1 MIMSSWDSAAT
12 TASKEVEPDT
22 QETGDAGV
30 EPDTQ
35 CQETV
40 DAGDNF
46 PICQPEG
53 ARVLGGF
60 GPPRICDL
68 PGRLAISMMEEGFA
82 LQADGPPLGGI
93 LRMVRTGTGCEK
105 GYWRRPPRE
114 PEA

>member
-22 QETGDAGV
+22 QETVDAGV
-30 EPDTQ
+30 EPDT
-35 CQETV
+35 QETV

-68 PGRLAISMMEEGFA
+68 PGGPRDFQGGAHGEDESRYFPGA
-82 LQADGPPLGGI
+82 L
-93 LRMVRTGTGCEK
+93 R
-105 GYWRRPPRE
+105 
-114 PEA
+114 